1 MSWKLMEKVR
11 FLYSAYMQQMWH
23 GLTES
28 ESLVDSENVKYKN
41 IQP

>member
-11 FLYSAYMQQMWH
+11 FYYSAYVEQMRH

-28 ESLVDSENVKYKN
+28 ESLVASENRKYKD